1 MADLWLSYAGLQ
13 PTGTAL
19 HRTLQ
24 VLNAGDD
31 VTLQMKRKGVAVCA
45 ADGRT
50 IARLSQ
56 KAEKLWPALLS
67 RVLRARILALVVRT
81 AEQTRLASPV
91 SYELKSDAWL
101 LPIVE
106 VELTEEDAAEVSAPS
121 AVTRDGARPS

>member
-1 MADLWLSYAGLQ
+1 
-13 PTGTAL
+13 
-19 HRTLQ
+19 
-24 VLNAGDD
+24 
-31 VTLQMKRKGVAVCA
+31 MKRKGVAVCA

-121 AVTRDGARPS
+121 AVTHDGARPS